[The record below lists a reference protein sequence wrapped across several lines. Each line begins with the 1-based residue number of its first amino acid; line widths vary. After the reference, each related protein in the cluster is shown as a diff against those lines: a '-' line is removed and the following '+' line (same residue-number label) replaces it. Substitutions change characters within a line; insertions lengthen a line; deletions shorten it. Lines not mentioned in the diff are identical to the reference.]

1 MTEGDESR
9 PKILLID
16 NEDSI
21 RSAFESV
28 LTQEG
33 YAVVI
38 TRSREEALSR
48 IDEAE
53 FDLIYIVTELDTDS
67 GIDILREIRKK
78 NLPVSVL
85 MLTGDPNAASARE
98 AFKLGVVGHISK
110 PISQEKLLRL
120 TKIALRA

>member
-1 MTEGDESR
+1 MTEGGENR

-28 LTQEG
+28 LTQAG
-33 YAVVI
+33 YTVVI
-38 TRSREEALSR
+38 AKSREEALAR
-48 IDEAE
+48 IDEAK
-53 FDLIYIVTELDTDS
+53 FDLIYIITELDTKS
-67 GIDILREIRKK
+67 EIDILREIRRK

-85 MLTGDPNAASARE
+85 MLTGDPNATSARE
-98 AFKLGVVGHISK
+98 AFELDAFDHISK

-120 TKIALRA
+120 TKLALRA